1 MSSQLLLSHQCQRHC
16 WNCGRDTHPARELFF
31 CDCGVVQKPACELTY
46 FDLMQLKPSFDI
58 DTKSLGDMF
67 RETQKRLHPD
77 KFSAKKQEE
86 RDLAQQQSS
95 LLNKAYSTLL
105 KPLSRA
111 IYLLQLQN
119 IEISDSD
126 SFTEPQLL
134 MEIMETNE
142 QISAAVKPSD
152 VEVLEKLNDSRIDA
166 CVKEISELYK
176 KNLLNDMKRAT
187 IKLRYYTTIQERI
200 NEIKRSSLG

>member
-1 MSSQLLLSHQCQRHC
+1 MVVVVPILI
-16 WNCGRDTHPARELFF
+16 TTFF
-31 CDCGVVQKPACELTY
+31 V
-46 FDLMQLKPSFDI
+46 F
-58 DTKSLGDMF
+58 
-67 RETQKRLHPD
+67 
-77 KFSAKKQEE
+77 QEE

-142 QISAAVKPSD
+142 QISAAEKPSD

-200 NEIKRSSLG
+200 NEIKRSALG